1 MALVLTKTGISTGNT
16 VEAYHVTQS
25 IDAFTGT
32 DAYDIVL
39 SGSFTLT
46 GSFNWNGS
54 STPSS
59 LYPGYIYQETNVTSA
74 EILTIGTSPILILP
88 VLTGNK
94 YYDTITSIEYTF
106 GTAAYT
112 GSINPTNPI
121 RLEISSSGLDYSNP
135 IYITTNTSSF
145 QVAFDKVPFDLN
157 TCFNDGIILT
167 SLTSDSYTTGDGT
180 IKVKVWYKIIDFG

>member
-145 QVAFDKVPFDLN
+145 QVAFDKVSFDLN

>member
-54 STPSS
+54 STPAS
-59 LYPGYIYQETNVTSA
+59 LYPGYTYQETDVTST
-74 EILTIGTSPILILP
+74 EILNIGTSPISILP
-88 VLTGNK
+88 TLTGNK
-94 YYDTITSIEYTF
+94 YYDAITSIEYTF

-112 GSINPTNPI
+112 CSLFPTNKI
-121 RLEISSSGLDYSNP
+121 LLDISSSGTGYSSLLN
-135 IYITTNTSSF
+135 ITSDTSSF
-145 QVAFDKVPFDLN
+145 QVIFNKTPLASV
-157 TCFNDGIILT
+157 TCFNDGLILT
-167 SLTSDSYTTGDGT
+167 SQGPESYTTGDGT
-180 IKVKVWYKIIDFG
+180 IKVKVWYKIINFG

>member
-32 DAYDIVL
+32 NAYDIIL

-46 GSFNWNGS
+46 GSFNWSGS
-54 STPSS
+54 SSPSN
-59 LYPGYIYQETNVTSA
+59 LYPGYIYQETNVTPSQ
-74 EILTIGTSPILILP
+74 IFNIGINPIVILP
-88 VLTGNK
+88 TLTGNK
-94 YYDTITSIEYTF
+94 YYDAITSIEYTF

-112 GSINPTNPI
+112 CSITPTNPI
-121 RLEISSSGLDYSNP
+121 RLEISSSGVTYSTSLN
-135 IYITTNTSSF
+135 ITTNTSNF
-145 QVAFDKVPFDLN
+145 QVAFGKVPLTLV

-167 SLTSDSYTTGDGT
+167 SQTNDSYTTGNGT
-180 IKVKVWYKIIDFG
+180 IKVKVWYKIINFG

>member
-46 GSFNWNGS
+46 GSFNWDGS
-54 STPSS
+54 SSPSS
-59 LYPGYIYQETNVTSA
+59 LYPGYIYQETDVAPA
-74 EILTIGTSPILILP
+74 EIYTLDTNPVVILP
-88 VLTGNK
+88 ALIGNK
-94 YYDTITSIEYTF
+94 YYDTITAIEYTF
-106 GTAAYT
+106 GTTAYT
-112 GSINPTNPI
+112 CSFAPTNAVSL
-121 RLEISSSGLDYSNP
+121 RISSSNTGYSSTLN
-135 IYITTNTSSF
+135 ITTNISSF
-145 QVAFDKVPFDLN
+145 QVAFNKSPLASVV
-157 TCFNDGIILT
+157 CFNDGLILAPQ
-167 SLTSDSYTTGDGT
+167 SPFGYTDGDGT

>member
-74 EILTIGTSPILILP
+74 EILTIGTSPIEILP
-88 VLTGNK
+88 ALTGNK

-112 GSINPTNPI
+112 CSLFPTNKI
-121 RLEISSSGLDYSNP
+121 LLDISSSGVGYSSLLDIIS
-135 IYITTNTSSF
+135 NTSSF
-145 QVAFDKVPFDLN
+145 QVIFNKTPLASV
-157 TCFNDGIILT
+157 TCFNDGLILT
-167 SLTSDSYTTGDGT
+167 SQGPESYTTGDGD
-180 IKVKVWYKIIDFG
+180 IKVKVWYKIINFG

>member
-46 GSFNWNGS
+46 GSFNWNGPS
-54 STPSS
+54 SPSS
-59 LYPGYIYQETNVTSA
+59 LYPGYTYQETDVTPA
-74 EILTIGTSPILILP
+74 EILTIGTNPIVILP
-88 VLTGNK
+88 TLTGNK

-121 RLEISSSGLDYSNP
+121 LLRISSSGLNYSNP

-167 SLTSDSYTTGDGT
+167 SITPDSYTTGDGT
-180 IKVKVWYKIIDFG
+180 VKVKVWYKIINFG